1 LRGSDRQH
9 SPRSSVKDGPYTVL
23 RTHPIV
29 TDREPPMVREPAA
42 DSGAAIH
49 AAMCGTDPAT
59 YIRERPGMSAFALED
74 AVVYHT

>member
-1 LRGSDRQH
+1 
-9 SPRSSVKDGPYTVL
+9 
-23 RTHPIV
+23 
-29 TDREPPMVREPAA
+29 MVREPAA
-42 DSGAAIH
+42 GSGAAKH